1 MAALMERACW
11 LRCESSRQSR
21 VVERWGWAM
30 GSGTVS
36 AGWRAR
42 YGRCARWWLVDGGPG
57 VHVFLF
63 GAGHHDGG
71 PRVTGQSVRVK
82 LTRSPGRAVTRSRT
96 REGER
101 VSCKLSNSTLTV
113 HVRLYALHAIC
124 YNIQAG
130 GGAQTTVTA
139 IQRYSLLV
147 QDTRPSRSRLHD
159 RSYTRRGDRAPL
171 WNRARA
177 LLHGLCAVNNAASL

>member
-1 MAALMERACW
+1 MRV
-11 LRCESSRQSR
+11 QST
-21 VVERWGWAM
+21 VASCGTLGM
-30 GSGTVS
+30 GDGV
-36 AGWRAR
+36 GDCLGGVPPRAR

-71 PRVTGQSVRVK
+71 PRVTGQSVEWVK
-82 LTRSPGRAVTRSRT
+82 LTRRSKPGERAVTRTRD

-101 VSCKLSNSTLTV
+101 MSCKLSNSTLTV

-130 GGAQTTVTA
+130 GGAQSPPYSGTAYSYRTLDRPAPGCTTDRTQGEETA
-139 IQRYSLLV
+139 RHYG
-147 QDTRPSRSRLHD
+147 TARERSCMV
-159 RSYTRRGDRAPL
+159 SVP
-171 WNRARA
+171 
-177 LLHGLCAVNNAASL
+177 

>member
-36 AGWRAR
+36 AGCRAR
-42 YGRCARWWLVDGGPG
+42 YGRCARWWSVDGGPG

-71 PRVTGQSVRVK
+71 PRVTGQSVGK
-82 LTRSPGRAVTRSRT
+82 INTKPGGRAVTRTRT

-130 GGAQTTVTA
+130 GRAQSPPYSGQPSGTAYSRDRTPDRPAPGCTTDRTQGEETA
-139 IQRYSLLV
+139 RHYG
-147 QDTRPSRSRLHD
+147 TARERSCMV
-159 RSYTRRGDRAPL
+159 SVP
-171 WNRARA
+171 
-177 LLHGLCAVNNAASL
+177 

>member
-82 LTRSPGRAVTRSRT
+82 LTRSPGRAVTRT

-101 VSCKLSNSTLTV
+101 VSCKLSNST

-130 GGAQTTVTA
+130 GGAQSPPYSGTAYSYRTPDRPAPGCTTDRTQGEETA
-139 IQRYSLLV
+139 RHYG
-147 QDTRPSRSRLHD
+147 TARERSCMV
-159 RSYTRRGDRAPL
+159 SVP
-171 WNRARA
+171 
-177 LLHGLCAVNNAASL
+177 

>member
-101 VSCKLSNSTLTV
+101 VSCKLSNST
-113 HVRLYALHAIC
+113 ALRFTCDMLQH
-124 YNIQAG
+124 
-130 GGAQTTVTA
+130 TSRRRSTVTA